1 MIAPTVFPTTAP
13 ADHAVL
19 RLDQRRIVRSIKE
32 KCGLIL
38 HLYRGGINWRAD
50 AERTDF
56 NNETIEELLSSARHM
71 LNLIEDHYYY
81 YEAATE
87 MERTL
92 VKMNRIRDASSL
104 YM

>member
-1 MIAPTVFPTTAP
+1 MFTPIVLPTNAP

-38 HLYRGGINWRAD
+38 HLYRGGINWRVD
-50 AERTDF
+50 AQRTDC

-71 LNLIEDHYYY
+71 LDLINDEYDY
-81 YEAATE
+81 YEAANE
-87 MERTL
+87 IERTL
-92 VKMNRIRDASSL
+92 LKMNRIREASSL
-104 YM
+104 YV

>member
-1 MIAPTVFPTTAP
+1 MFTPVVLPTNDP

-19 RLDQRRIVRSIKE
+19 RLDQRRIARSIKE

-71 LNLIEDHYYY
+71 LNLIEDHYDY
-81 YEAATE
+81 YEAANE
-87 MERTL
+87 IERTL
-92 VKMNRIRDASSL
+92 LKMDRIRDASSL
-104 YM
+104 YV